1 MLCFFF
7 GKVSV
12 GESWVSSQYHWEL
25 NPRQPCKHHNLP
37 LSQIDMV
44 RQPTFIL
51 DIGQTITRNDSPKY
65 YMSAQEVSLTKPTNH
80 VRAQDISM

>member
-1 MLCFFF
+1 
-7 GKVSV
+7 
-12 GESWVSSQYHWEL
+12 
-25 NPRQPCKHHNLP
+25 
-37 LSQIDMV
+37 MV

-65 YMSAQEVSLTKPTNH
+65 YMSAQEVSHTKPTNH

>member
-1 MLCFFF
+1 
-7 GKVSV
+7 
-12 GESWVSSQYHWEL
+12 
-25 NPRQPCKHHNLP
+25 
-37 LSQIDMV
+37 MV

-65 YMSAQEVSLTKPTNH
+65 YMSAQEVSLEKHQPTNH